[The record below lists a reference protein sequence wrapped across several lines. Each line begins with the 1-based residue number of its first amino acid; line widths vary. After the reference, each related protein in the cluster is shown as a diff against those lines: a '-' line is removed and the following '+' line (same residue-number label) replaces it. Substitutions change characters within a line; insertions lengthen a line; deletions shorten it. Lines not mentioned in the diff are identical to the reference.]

1 MVNYLKKQKMSPN
14 TVAQT
19 WRDYLR
25 MARQEGIDTTDDI
38 VRLPKDL
45 KTRHDQL
52 VERINA
58 RQNAERMEREKEK
71 YARLNARI
79 QERLPDVKWY
89 FWEDDTYMII
99 PAGCCEELVEEGR
112 ALHHCVGAS
121 DVYMNAM
128 AEGRRWILFL
138 RRKSE
143 LDKPYY
149 TIEIDM
155 FTDEIRQYYS
165 EYDRQPNKKEIRK
178 VLDKF
183 KQDLKKTR
191 IRVA

>member
-1 MVNYLKKQKMSPN
+1 M
-14 TVAQT
+14 
-19 WRDYLR
+19 
-25 MARQEGIDTTDDI
+25 
-38 VRLPKDL
+38 
-45 KTRHDQL
+45 
-52 VERINA
+52 
-58 RQNAERMEREKEK
+58 
-71 YARLNARI
+71 
-79 QERLPDVKWY
+79 KWY

-121 DVYMNAM
+121 NVYMNAM

-183 KQDLKKTR
+183 KQDSKKTR

>member
-1 MVNYLKKQKMSPN
+1 MVNYLKKQKMSPR
-14 TVAQT
+14 TVIQT

-25 MARQEGIDTTDDI
+25 MARREGMDTTDDI

-45 KTRHDQL
+45 KARHDQL
-52 VERINA
+52 AERINA
-58 RQNAERMEREKEK
+58 RRNEEK
-71 YARLNARI
+71 YDRLNARI
-79 QERLPDVKWY
+79 RERLPEAKRY

-99 PAGCCEELVEEGR
+99 PAGRCEELVEEGR

-165 EYDRQPNKKEIRK
+165 EYDRQPDKEVVRR

-183 KQDLKKTR
+183 RQSLRKARK
-191 IRVA
+191 VPA